1 MSDKVTAGVLLLVVV
16 GVVGLGGIWAVDAT
30 VDDVGNT
37 TVITDEVNQTEGYE
51 PVGERGLDRYAE
63 PASVDNSSG
72 TVNASEWDWNQS
84 DGTIAFAEDIY
95 VTQNQTENVT
105 VSGVTA
111 SELPDES
118 GPFVNIAGQLVLI
131 PGWMAL
137 LVGAGLVVFALR
149 ALNSQRGRGGAFP

>member
-1 MSDKVTAGVLLLVVV
+1 MPDNVSAGVLLLVVV

-37 TVITDEVNQTEGYE
+37 TTLTDTVNQTETYQ

-63 PASVDNSSG
+63 PVSVANSSG
-72 TVNASEWDWNQS
+72 TVNASEWSWNQS
-84 DGTIAFAEDIY
+84 EGTIAFDETRY
-95 VTQNQTENVT
+95 VSQNQTENVT

-118 GPFVNIAGQLVLI
+118 GAFVNIASQLVLI

-137 LVGAGLVVFALR
+137 LVSVGLVVFGLR
-149 ALNSQRGRGGAFP
+149 TLNNQRGRGGTFP

>member
-1 MSDKVTAGVLLLVVV
+1 VVV
-16 GVVGLGGIWAVDAT
+16 GAVGLGGIWAVDAT

-37 TVITDEVNQTEGYE
+37 TTLTDTVNQTETYQ

-63 PASVDNSSG
+63 PVSVTNSSG
-72 TVNASEWDWNQS
+72 TVNASEWSWNQS
-84 DGTIAFAEDIY
+84 EGTIAFDETRY
-95 VTQNQTENVT
+95 VSQTQTENVT

-118 GPFVNIAGQLVLI
+118 GAFLNIASQLVLI

-137 LVGAGLVVFALR
+137 LVSVGLVVFGLR
-149 ALNSQRGRGGAFP
+149 ALNNQRGRGGTFP

>member
-1 MSDKVTAGVLLLVVV
+1 MPDNVSAGVLLLVVV

-37 TVITDEVNQTEGYE
+37 TTLTDTVNQTETYQ

-63 PASVDNSSG
+63 PVSVTNSSG
-72 TVNASEWDWNQS
+72 TVNASEWSWNQS
-84 DGTIAFAEDIY
+84 EGTIAFDETRY
-95 VTQNQTENVT
+95 VSQTQTENVT

-118 GPFVNIAGQLVLI
+118 GAFLNIASQLVLI

-137 LVGAGLVVFALR
+137 LVSVGIVVFGLR
-149 ALNSQRGRGGAFP
+149 TLNNQRGRGGTFP